1 MKNILKRS
9 MAFLM
14 AGFMLFTSKDT
25 AFVNADVQSFKQR
38 HFEDI
43 ENETHRYLNKNNVKV
58 KEFDKDPETKD
69 EANKQVTGDIKDP
82 KDLKTYTTRI
92 DYKISFGDEKIIS
105 YQPYIASVGENDKY
119 TDFKDNTEKTL
130 PKKDIK
136 LPDLAGFKAPQ
147 DKDTVDFN
155 FIKKHSGKDINHIY
169 TSVNKTVKI
178 VHRFQSLKNRNDFD
192 SITPITEY
200 QGGPVGSMLFVQ
212 PLDAKK
218 IEGFVPESNSVFSRI
233 PFDTTNFSMDFYY
246 YRKPINVT
254 YDTDDGTAIAA
265 KRLYYGQ
272 TIPGVKDPTKK
283 GATFKGWKINQDLYE
298 ITDQAENGNQ
308 VYKKGEVT
316 NTSEFKNATPY
327 TDIVFTAQWQENEK
341 ADYKTSIWSEKADYN
356 EQEVKELK
364 DKGDP
369 SWIRLKYDYINTVT
383 TKDAQTGS
391 TPNLEDT
398 DISTTK
404 FPDIDLSD
412 SKDKEN
418 LKKYYTFNK
427 ELTDSENKKKNKDE
441 QKKVSS
447 TGETVYNVYYDR
459 REYKVIFEKF
469 QKDDGFYPEFEKD
482 GVKYDEENIYSCK
495 IRFGE
500 AFLDKWPDAINITNF
515 PEGKDSLDWVLQK
528 DENGKIGYGSYRDL
542 KPYRF
547 TKDEFVNPGFPT
559 LTKDSKGNA
568 LDEYTRVLGIDFGPS
583 GSIVPL
589 QVDISCQSVEE
600 AKNDEKPEDPK
611 EEFSDLFLHYVKMDT
626 NSSEYS
632 FKSPRLKGFTAYE
645 KQKKA
650 ERFDEGDIND
660 DKFENRNDK
669 IKEEAN
675 KKEGKEKED
684 LLKLKI
690 RFRKYRNRET
700 TEDEDEDEDASNEDD
715 IEYDKNSYINF
726 EYKRNKQKIFLNN
739 DPTVIKEIND
749 SAYPDEDTK
758 MEVFYGELLS
768 NLDLKDKTPKK
779 PQNVPDDYEF
789 KGWCIDRAC
798 QNLVKDGTETMPDY
812 DRTLYAKWDK
822 KNKEC
827 KLTFDLDGG
836 KFKRDMEKS
845 DITKDEKKITK
856 LEKIDGKYVYSF
868 LNELNVNDPLIKPT
882 KKGYEFL
889 GWEHVRYKQDGTV
902 DTTYKKTYTVPELYA
917 FENKAVESATLKAI
931 WAENKRVPAIIRHK
945 FYDKDGKDITEE
957 KKELGYDVE
966 TIVEPQHLGS
976 YYSAIGK
983 YQGNQNLLRTDKAF
997 LDKLKQEG
1005 KTNDYFQSKRLKENE
1020 KENVFEFHYMPFRQR
1035 KYFVGY
1041 FSENE
1046 NGEYNIVGEVENI
1059 VNGNR
1064 DFDVRNYRKIP
1075 GYKLTSK
1082 PQQNLLFEVDDSNN
1096 LKSINGKKDGLKR
1109 DKPFK
1114 FMYEDVRVIKRKS
1127 QKAITPDG
1135 YHRVVFKTDKN
1146 GTFKD
1151 GEEEI
1156 IYDVIDSLEFK
1167 HVPVPRIVDMKAN
1180 ESFTFESWDKK
1191 LPDKET
1197 PVKEEKEEK
1206 DKYIF
1211 TAQFIR
1217 LPSPAKTITVSV
1229 GSVVD
1234 VKDLIDEKT
1243 LETFKAE
1250 NVSFYLEKAVDTTKS
1265 TNSNPI
1271 KVAITLVYPDKTRL
1285 TTYGFVNVVENVIEQ
1300 TNEKPDVPDDFVK
1313 VVVDST
1319 DKAKDEKKKIFW
1331 VKAEKEVSISF
1342 DKPTGKTVTEDKREV
1357 RYRFKNFVQTSRVE
1371 EENGVKKTIGEERI
1385 VNLDKIKFEKKTKEV
1400 NIKAFFTGFVD
1411 EATEDTQI
1419 VNITKY
1425 ESFKEGNT
1433 FKNDFIPTKEEIKK
1447 ALKLK
1452 DEEIEFEEDKE
1463 KLYEKL
1469 KEKDDTIIQR
1479 EETFNVDITLKDKTK
1494 KKAIVKVN
1502 VLKNIY
1508 KALIDETRPM
1518 YVPKDFVKV
1527 VVEPT
1532 DLANEQRKVYF
1543 VNKDAFV
1550 QIPTMAITLREN
1562 ENLDVKFKNWTLD
1575 NDNFDFTN
1583 RYKFTKDTQIK
1594 AQYDAKAKPEKTYEN
1609 AQTKILTKGVN
1620 ENINESEYL
1629 NCIQAPKGL
1638 KISSIK
1644 VLENPDTSSKGE
1656 KIAKLKVYYQNAL
1669 AKDDELPIKQED
1681 VEVLVKVFENVI
1693 ETDEKSEVPDN
1704 FVKVVVN
1711 PTDKAKDEKETTYF
1725 VNPNVVVT
1733 IPAKEVAG
1741 KVYLKNQKGQDL
1753 SYVFKAWDKPLTNCF
1768 KQDTTINATFILPL
1782 TNVDKI
1788 LDAKSSTITTFEGVY
1803 PTDEQYKN
1811 ALSLPE
1817 KATFE
1822 ILDTTEYP
1830 KVDVSK
1836 KDDSKD
1842 FRMEKAYA
1850 KVTFE
1855 DKSTKVVSIDVKV
1868 LKNIYPALFNGE
1880 KTSYTP
1886 DNFVKVVVDPTKYSE
1901 DSQKKIYFVNPDV
1914 SLKIPKENIQ
1924 AIKDYTFSKWT
1935 IEDKD
1940 FDFDKEMKFEKETTI
1955 KARFTT
1961 PITPLTPAK
1970 KTTADVIFSK
1980 LELGGK
1986 KELVGAKLKL
1996 LEGEDENGKVLHEW
2010 TSSQRPL
2017 TLTLQEDKVY
2027 TLVEVEAP
2035 APYQKS
2041 QNIVF
2046 RVQDGDVWQKR
2057 PNLTIQMIDPMKQTE
2072 LKPIAKKSIKVKEV
2086 WVGKKPKDIKTKIF
2100 LTKDGKRTD
2109 KFIQLDE
2116 TKTSDKFDGLNAIEN
2131 KKAIKYFI
2139 EKEGVVDNRITIG
2152 KDVYNVAITGSEKEG
2167 YTITNTYQIKAI
2179 DISFRTVEKG
2189 KDENLVGGVLKLVK
2203 GEKESDKLVEQWI
2216 STKENKKISLE
2227 EGIYTLF
2234 EINAPD
2240 GYKKSKEIT
2249 FKVTK
2254 QKVLIKEKDGIFKDT
2269 LGKDKFVIKM
2279 QDEKEVNICPNPE
2292 PPKPNPEPPQNPQEP
2307 QEPQN
2312 PQEPENPQNPSDDSQ
2327 GSQGSGSSE
2336 DSGSSESS
2344 GHEENSS
2351 NKKSNKNRKK
2361 LPKTNISSIGFNL
2374 SVVSVL
2380 LALFAFKKRKIK

>member
-14 AGFMLFTSKDT
+14 AGFILFTSKDT
-25 AFVNADVQSFKQR
+25 AFVNADGQSFKQR

-43 ENETHRYLNKNNVKV
+43 ENETHRYLNENNVKL
-58 KEFDKDPETKD
+58 KEFDKDPETID
-69 EANKQVTGDIKDP
+69 EANKQVTGGIKDP

-119 TDFKDNTEKTL
+119 TDFKENKEKTL

-155 FIKKHSGKDINHIY
+155 FIKEHSGKDINHIY
-169 TSVNKTVKI
+169 TSVDKTVKI
-178 VHRFQSLKNRNDFD
+178 IHRFQSLKDRNDFK

-200 QGGPVGSMLFVQ
+200 QAGPVGSMLFVQ

-233 PFDTTNFSMDFYY
+233 PVDTENFSMDFYY
-246 YRKPINVT
+246 YRKPITVT
-254 YDTDDGTAIAA
+254 YDTDDGTAIEA

-272 TIPGVKDPTKK
+272 TIPKVKDPTKK
-283 GATFKGWKINQDLYE
+283 GAKFKGWKINQDLYE

-308 VYKKGEVT
+308 VYTKGEVT
-316 NTSEFKNATPY
+316 TTSEFKNATPY
-327 TDIVFTAQWQENEK
+327 TDIVFTAQWEENK
-341 ADYKTSIWSEKADYN
+341 TADYKTSIWSERSDYD
-356 EQEVKELK
+356 EKKVKELK

-383 TKDAQTGS
+383 TKDAKTGS

-398 DISTTK
+398 DLSNTK

-418 LKKYYTFNK
+418 FKKYYTFNK
-427 ELTDSENKKKNKDE
+427 DLTDSENKQKNKDE

-469 QKDDGFYPEFEKD
+469 KEDGFYPEFEKD

-500 AFLDKWPDAINITNF
+500 DFLDKWPYAINIKNF
-515 PEGKDSLDWVLQK
+515 PEDKGSLDWYLK
-528 DENGKIGYGSYRDL
+528 GDDDKNEYNGGYRDL
-542 KPYRF
+542 QPYRF
-547 TKDEFVNPGFPT
+547 TKDEFVSPGFTPAK
-559 LTKDSKGNA
+559 KDSKGNT
-568 LDEYTRVLGIDFGPS
+568 LDAYTRVLGIDYTDESKVG
-583 GSIVPL
+583 PL

-600 AKNDEKPEDPK
+600 AKNDKKPEDPK

-626 NSSEYS
+626 TNSEYS

-645 KQKKA
+645 EKKKVD
-650 ERFDEGDIND
+650 ESIDSFDMEDH
-660 DKFENRNDK
+660 FEDRNDK
-669 IKEEAN
+669 IKEAAN

-684 LLKLKI
+684 LRKLII
-690 RFRKYRNRET
+690 RFRKYKNRET
-700 TEDEDEDEDASNEDD
+700 TEDEDEDADEDKDEDADASDD
-715 IEYDKNSYINF
+715 DGREYEENSYINF

-749 SAYPDEDTK
+749 SAYPDENTK

-779 PQNVPDDYEF
+779 PANVPADYVF

-812 DRTLYAKWDK
+812 DITLYAKWDK
-822 KNKEC
+822 KDKEC

-845 DITKDEKKITK
+845 DITKDEKNITK
-856 LEKIDGKYVYSF
+856 LEKTNGQYVYSF
-868 LNELNVNDPLIKPT
+868 LNELDVNEPQIKPV
-882 KKGYEFL
+882 KEGYEFL

-966 TIVEPQHLGS
+966 TKVEPQHLGS

-1005 KTNDYFQSKRLKENE
+1005 KTNDYFQSKRLEEDE
-1020 KENVFEFHYMPFRQR
+1020 KKNVFEFHYMPFRQR

-1075 GYKLTSK
+1075 GYRLTSK

-1096 LKSINGKKDGLKR
+1096 LKSINGKEDGLTR
-1109 DKPFK
+1109 DKPLK
-1114 FMYEDVRVIKRKS
+1114 FIYEDVRVIKRKS

-1135 YHRVVFKTDKN
+1135 YHRVVFKTDGN

-1156 IYDVIDSLEFK
+1156 IYDVIDGLEFK

-1180 ESFTFESWDKK
+1180 KSFSFEKWDKE
-1191 LPDKET
+1191 LLDKRT
-1197 PVKEEKEEK
+1197 PVKE
-1206 DKYIF
+1206 DYTF
-1211 TAQFIR
+1211 TVQFIR

-1300 TNEKPDVPDDFVK
+1300 TNDTKPDVPDDFVK

-1319 DKAKDEKKKIFW
+1319 DKAKEKKEKTFW
-1331 VKAEKEVSISF
+1331 VKAESEVSISF

-1357 RYRFKNFVQTSRVE
+1357 RYRFKNFVQISRVE
-1371 EENGVKKTIGEERI
+1371 EENGVKKTILEEKI

-1400 NIKAFFTGFVD
+1400 KIEAFFTEFVD

-1433 FKNDFIPTKEEIKK
+1433 FKNDFIPTKDEIKK

-1494 KKAIVKVN
+1494 RKAIVKVN

-1508 KALIDETRPM
+1508 KALIDETRPI

-1644 VLENPDTSSKGE
+1644 VLVNPDTSSKGE
-1656 KIAKLKVYYQNAL
+1656 KIAKLKVYYQNASP
-1669 AKDDELPIKQED
+1669 KDDELPIKQED

-1693 ETDEKSEVPDN
+1693 ETDEKSDVPDY

-1901 DSQKKIYFVNPDV
+1901 DSQKKIYFVNPNV
-1914 SLKIPKENIQ
+1914 NLNIPKENIQ

-2035 APYQKS
+2035 VPYQKS

-2254 QKVLIKEKDGIFKDT
+2254 QKVLIKEKGIFKDT

-2327 GSQGSGSSE
+2327 GSGSSQ

>member
-14 AGFMLFTSKDT
+14 AGFMLFTSKGT
-25 AFVNADVQSFKQR
+25 AFVNADGQSFKQR

-43 ENETHRYLNKNNVKV
+43 ENETHRYLNENNVKV
-58 KEFDKDPETKD
+58 KEFDKDPETID
-69 EANKQVTGDIKDP
+69 EANKQVTGGIKDP

-119 TDFKDNTEKTL
+119 TDFGDNNKEKTL

-169 TSVNKTVKI
+169 TSVDKTVKI

-233 PFDTTNFSMDFYY
+233 PVDTTNFSMDFYY

-283 GATFKGWKINQDLYE
+283 GAKFKGWKINQDLYE
-298 ITDQAENGNQ
+298 ITEQAENGKQ
-308 VYKKGEVT
+308 LYKKGEVT
-316 NTSEFKNATPY
+316 TTSEFKNATPY
-327 TDIVFTAQWQENEK
+327 TDIVFTAQWEENEK
-341 ADYKTSIWSEKADYN
+341 ADYKTSIWSEKSDYD
-356 EQEVKELK
+356 EKKVKELK

-391 TPNLEDT
+391 TPNLKNT

-412 SKDKEN
+412 SKDKKEFD
-418 LKKYYTFNK
+418 KYYFFN
-427 ELTDSENKKKNKDE
+427 EDLTDSENKQKNKDE

-459 REYKVIFEKF
+459 REYTVIFEKM

-482 GVKYDEENIYSCK
+482 GVKYDEKNIYSCN

-500 AFLDKWPDAINITNF
+500 AFLDKWPYAINITNF

-542 KPYRF
+542 QPYRF

-568 LDEYTRVLGIDFGPS
+568 LGKHTRVLGIDFGNS
-583 GSIVPL
+583 GNIGPL

-626 NSSEYS
+626 TNTGYS

-645 KQKKA
+645 EKKKVD
-650 ERFDEGDIND
+650 ESMDSFDMEDG
-660 DKFENRNDK
+660 FEDRNEK
-669 IKEEAN
+669 IDEEAN
-675 KKEGKEKED
+675 KKEGREKKD

-700 TEDEDEDEDASNEDD
+700 TEDEDEDASNEDD

-749 SAYPDEDTK
+749 SAYPDENTK

-779 PQNVPDDYEF
+779 PANVPADYVF

-812 DRTLYAKWDK
+812 DITLYAKWDK
-822 KNKEC
+822 KDKEC

-845 DITKDEKKITK
+845 DITKDEKNITK
-856 LEKIDGKYVYSF
+856 LEKTNGQYVYSF
-868 LNELNVNDPLIKPT
+868 LNELDVNEPQIKPV
-882 KKGYEFL
+882 KEGYEFL
-889 GWEHVRYKQDGTV
+889 GWEHVRYKKDGTV
-902 DTTYKKTYTVPELYA
+902 DTTYKTQYTVPELYA
-917 FENKAVESATLKAI
+917 FLNKAVESATLKAI

-1005 KTNDYFQSKRLKENE
+1005 KTNDYFQSKRLEEN
-1020 KENVFEFHYMPFRQR
+1020 KDKNVFEFHYMPFRQR

-1075 GYKLTSK
+1075 GYKLDTSISK
-1082 PQQNLLFEVDDSNN
+1082 PQQNLLFEVDDSNK
-1096 LKSINGKKDGLKR
+1096 LKSINGKEDGLTR
-1109 DKPFK
+1109 DNPLK
-1114 FMYEDVRVIKRKS
+1114 FIYEDVRVIKRKS

-1135 YHRVVFKTDKN
+1135 YHRVVFKTDGN

-1156 IYDVIDSLEFK
+1156 IYDVIDGLEFK
-1167 HVPVPRIVDMKAN
+1167 HVPVPRIVDMKAK
-1180 ESFTFESWDKK
+1180 ESFSFEKWDKE
-1191 LPDKET
+1191 LLDKRT
-1197 PVKEEKEEK
+1197 PVKE
-1206 DKYIF
+1206 DYTF

-1285 TTYGFVNVVENVIEQ
+1285 TTYGFVNVVENVIEEIND
-1300 TNEKPDVPDDFVK
+1300 TKPDVPDDFVK

-1371 EENGVKKTIGEERI
+1371 EENGVKKTIQEEKI

-1400 NIKAFFTGFVD
+1400 NIKANFTGFVD

-1494 KKAIVKVN
+1494 RKAIVKVN

-1508 KALIDETRPM
+1508 KALIDETRPI

-1629 NCIQAPKGL
+1629 NCIQAPEGL

-1656 KIAKLKVYYQNAL
+1656 KIAKLKVYYQNDS

-1681 VEVLVKVFENVI
+1681 VEVLVK
-1693 ETDEKSEVPDN
+1693 
-1704 FVKVVVN
+1704 
-1711 PTDKAKDEKETTYF
+1711 
-1725 VNPNVVVT
+1725 
-1733 IPAKEVAG
+1733 
-1741 KVYLKNQKGQDL
+1741 
-1753 SYVFKAWDKPLTNCF
+1753 
-1768 KQDTTINATFILPL
+1768 
-1782 TNVDKI
+1782 
-1788 LDAKSSTITTFEGVY
+1788 
-1803 PTDEQYKN
+1803 
-1811 ALSLPE
+1811 
-1817 KATFE
+1817 
-1822 ILDTTEYP
+1822 
-1830 KVDVSK
+1830 
-1836 KDDSKD
+1836 
-1842 FRMEKAYA
+1842 
-1850 KVTFE
+1850 
-1855 DKSTKVVSIDVKV
+1855 VKV

-2035 APYQKS
+2035 VPYQKS

-2254 QKVLIKEKDGIFKDT
+2254 QKVLIKEKGIFKDT

-2279 QDEKEVNICPNPE
+2279 QDEKEVNICPTPE

-2327 GSQGSGSSE
+2327 GSGSSQ

>member
-14 AGFMLFTSKDT
+14 AGFILFTSKDT
-25 AFVNADVQSFKQR
+25 AFVNADGQSFKQR

-43 ENETHRYLNKNNVKV
+43 ENETHRYLNKKNVKV
-58 KEFDKDPETKD
+58 KEFDKDPETID
-69 EANKQVTGDIKDP
+69 EANKQVTGGIKDP

-130 PKKDIK
+130 PTKDIK
-136 LPDLAGFKAPQ
+136 LPDLAGFKAPH

-155 FIKKHSGKDINHIY
+155 FIRENNGKDINNIY
-169 TSVNKTVKI
+169 TSTDQKVKI
-178 VHRFQSLKNRNDFD
+178 VHRFQSLKNRNDFT

-233 PFDTTNFSMDFYY
+233 PVDTTNFSMDFYY
-246 YRKPINVT
+246 YRKPITVT
-254 YDTDDGTAIAA
+254 YDTDDGTAIEA

-272 TIPGVKDPTKK
+272 TIPKVENPTKK

-308 VYKKGEVT
+308 VYTKGEVT

-327 TDIVFTAQWQENEK
+327 TDIVFTAQWEENEK
-341 ADYKTSIWSEKADYN
+341 ADYKTSIWSEKADYD
-356 EQEVKELK
+356 EKKVKELK

-391 TPNLEDT
+391 TPDLENT
-398 DISTTK
+398 DLSQTK

-427 ELTDSENKKKNKDE
+427 ELTDSENKQKNKDE

-459 REYKVIFEKF
+459 REYKVIFEKI

-482 GVKYDEENIYSCK
+482 GVKYDEKNIYSCK

-500 AFLDKWPDAINITNF
+500 AFLDKWPYAINIKNF
-515 PEGKDSLDWVLQK
+515 PEDKDSLDWVLQK

-542 KPYRF
+542 QPYRF

-583 GSIVPL
+583 GNIAPL

-645 KQKKA
+645 KEKKA
-650 ERFDEGDIND
+650 EHFEESDIEDN
-660 DKFENRNDK
+660 FENRNSE
-669 IKEEAN
+669 IEEEAN
-675 KKEGKEKED
+675 KKEGREKED

-700 TEDEDEDEDASNEDD
+700 TEDEDEDASNEDD
-715 IEYDKNSYINF
+715 IEYYKNSYINF

-768 NLDLKDKTPKK
+768 ELDLKDKTPKK
-779 PQNVPDDYEF
+779 PANVPDDYEF

-812 DRTLYAKWDK
+812 DITLYAKWDK
-822 KNKEC
+822 KDKEC

-845 DITKDEKKITK
+845 DITKDEKNITK
-856 LEKIDGKYVYSF
+856 LEKTNGQYVYSF
-868 LNELNVNDPLIKPT
+868 LNELDVNEPQIKPV
-882 KKGYEFL
+882 KEGYEFL
-889 GWEHVRYKQDGTV
+889 GWEHVRYNKDGTV

-917 FENKAVESATLKAI
+917 FLNKAVESATLKAI

-945 FYDKDGKDITEE
+945 FYDKDGNDITEE

-966 TIVEPQHLGS
+966 TKVEPQHLGS

-1005 KTNDYFQSKRLKENE
+1005 KTNDYFQSKRLEKDEN
-1020 KENVFEFHYMPFRQR
+1020 KNVFEFHYMPFRQR

-1075 GYKLTSK
+1075 GYKLDTSISK

-1096 LKSINGKKDGLKR
+1096 LKSINGKEDGLKR
-1109 DKPFK
+1109 DKPLK
-1114 FMYEDVRVIKRKS
+1114 FIYEDVRVIKRKS

-1156 IYDVIDSLEFK
+1156 IYDVIDGLEFK
-1167 HVPVPRIVDMKAN
+1167 HVPVPRIVDMKAK
-1180 ESFTFESWDKK
+1180 ESFSFEKWDKE
-1191 LPDKET
+1191 LLDKRT
-1197 PVKEEKEEK
+1197 PVKE
-1206 DKYIF
+1206 DYTF

-1243 LETFKAE
+1243 LETFKSE

-1300 TNEKPDVPDDFVK
+1300 TNNTKPDIPDDFVK
-1313 VVVDST
+1313 VKVYST
-1319 DKAKDEKKKIFW
+1319 DKAKEKKKKTFW

-1342 DKPTGKTVTEDKREV
+1342 DKPTGKTVIENKREV

-1371 EENGVKKTIGEERI
+1371 EENGVKKTIPEEKI

-1400 NIKAFFTGFVD
+1400 KIEARFTRFV
-1411 EATEDTQI
+1411 EDTQI

-1494 KKAIVKVN
+1494 RKAIVKVN

-1508 KALIDETRPM
+1508 KALIDETRPI

-1550 QIPTMAITLREN
+1550 QIPTTSITLRKN

-1711 PTDKAKDEKETTYF
+1711 PTDKAKEEKKTTYF

-1782 TNVDKI
+1782 TNVDK
-1788 LDAKSSTITTFEGVY
+1788 A
-1803 PTDEQYKN
+1803 
-1811 ALSLPE
+1811 
-1817 KATFE
+1817 
-1822 ILDTTEYP
+1822 
-1830 KVDVSK
+1830 
-1836 KDDSKD
+1836 
-1842 FRMEKAYA
+1842 
-1850 KVTFE
+1850 
-1855 DKSTKVVSIDVKV
+1855 

-1901 DSQKKIYFVNPDV
+1901 DSQKKIYFVNPNV

-2017 TLTLQEDKVY
+2017 TLTLKEDKVY

-2035 APYQKS
+2035 VPYQKS

-2072 LKPIAKKSIKVKEV
+2072 LKPIAKKTIKVKEV

-2254 QKVLIKEKDGIFKDT
+2254 QKVLIKEKGIFKET

-2279 QDEKEVNICPNPE
+2279 QDEKEVNICPTPE